1 MARRSLPERLAQLEA
16 QTLALKA
23 RLEKQTRAEVTR
35 RRILLGGLVQQALDT
50 DAPIA
55 PALRTWLQDALPP
68 ALTRLADRELFGD
81 LLPEASETAQ
91 TSRALEGAPS
101 ERRP

>member
-23 RLEKQTRAEVTR
+23 RLEKQTRAEDTR

-55 PALRTWLQDALPP
+55 PALRAWLQEALPVVV
-68 ALTRLADRELFGD
+68 TRRADRDLFSD
-81 LLPEASETAQ
+81 LLPPPDAPETTNTAP
-91 TSRALEGAPS
+91 TGA
-101 ERRP
+101 RP

>member
-1 MARRSLPERLAQLEA
+1 MARRSIPERLAQLEA

-23 RLEKQTRAEVTR
+23 RLEKQTRAEDTR

-55 PALRTWLQDALPP
+55 PALRAWLQDALP
-68 ALTRLADRELFGD
+68 AVVTRRADRDLFGD
-81 LLPEASETAQ
+81 LLPPSPDTPDASEA
-91 TSRALEGAPS
+91 APAGAHP
-101 ERRP
+101 